1 MFEGLKDMG
10 KLMKQAKEMRDKMKK
25 VQDELKHEVVKVQS
39 DNGKIKIEFSGELEC
54 ISLQID
60 PELLKE
66 EKIERVSKL
75 LQQVINKGTKEAKE
89 LATKK
94 LSAISGDLNL
104 PGM

>member
-25 VQDELKHEVVKVQS
+25 VQDELKHEVVVAES
-39 DNGKIKIEFSGELEC
+39 DTGKIRVKFTGELEC
-54 ISLQID
+54 IELFIDESLF
-60 PELLKE
+60 KE
-66 EKIERVSKL
+66 EKAERVCKL
-75 LQQVINKGTKEAKE
+75 AQQVINKAARSAKE